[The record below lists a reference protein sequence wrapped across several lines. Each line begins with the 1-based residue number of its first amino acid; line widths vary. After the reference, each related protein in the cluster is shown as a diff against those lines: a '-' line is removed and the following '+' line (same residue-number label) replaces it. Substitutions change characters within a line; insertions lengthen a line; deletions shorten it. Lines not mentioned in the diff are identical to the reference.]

1 MMTPLVSIIV
11 PFKNTISYLEDCLE
25 SILKQTLTSWE
36 LLIVDD
42 GSTDGSEKLVQKYAD
57 KDRRIQL
64 FKNDGKGIIEALRT
78 AYRHAKGT
86 YVTRMDSDDVMADDK
101 LESLQQSLYL
111 KGKGHLAVGNVSYFS
126 EIGIGDGYKR
136 YETWLNSLTKTGT
149 NFKEIYK
156 ECVIPSPCWMVH
168 KTDLDNCGGFTSN
181 IYPEDYDLAFRFF
194 KYGLKCITSNKV
206 LHYWRDYPI
215 RTSRTDVN
223 YAENS
228 FLELKVNYFLEL
240 SHQKEKQLIIWGA
253 GTKGKKIARLLIERN
268 INFDW
273 ICDNPKKIGKTIYNQ
288 TLKST
293 DYLSTLK
300 NTQSIIS
307 VANRDDQLEIKH
319 ILTTLG
325 LIDLDDYFF
334 FC

>member
-11 PFKNTISYLEDCLE
+11 PFKNTASYLEDCLE

-194 KYGLKCITSNKV
+194 KYGLKCIPSNKV

-307 VANRDDQLEIKH
+307 VANRDAQLEIKH